1 MKTIKTIVI
10 IIAILI
16 LILPDGMSDIIWNGV
31 QYLFAIIALMIY
43 LPTRGKRR

>member
-1 MKTIKTIVI
+1 MKTIKTTVI

-16 LILPDGMSDIIWNGV
+16 LILPDGMSNIIWNGV